1 MGTSAEDRKD
11 KTAMN
16 DKSKTGTNAKVPY
29 QPPQV
34 VKVSLR
40 PEEAVLGHCKVAGI
54 TGPISSSCR
63 TFFCKTF
70 GS

>member
-1 MGTSAEDRKD
+1 MNVEPKNERKPKLD
-11 KTAMN
+11 
-16 DKSKTGTNAKVPY
+16 Y

-34 VKVSLR
+34 RRVSLR

-54 TGPISSSCR
+54 AGPVTGSCR
-63 TFFCKTF
+63 TLFCKTF